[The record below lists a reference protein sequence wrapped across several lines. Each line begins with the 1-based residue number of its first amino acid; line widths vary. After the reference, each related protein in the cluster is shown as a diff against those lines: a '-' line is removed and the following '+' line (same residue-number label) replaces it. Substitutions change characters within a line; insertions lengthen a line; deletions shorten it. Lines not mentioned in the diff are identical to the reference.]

1 VLAKA
6 MALHHGMAN
15 GQEKCSSIG
24 DKDGAAWCM
33 WAGVET
39 VGGGAGFGPVV
50 MALSFGHGR
59 LHMEENYPVA

>member
-1 VLAKA
+1 
-6 MALHHGMAN
+6 
-15 GQEKCSSIG
+15 
-24 DKDGAAWCM
+24 M

-50 MALSFGHGR
+50 TALSFGHGR